1 MKRAIFRSF
10 FFAHSLS
17 KRNDEN
23 KTLITSDS
31 TSPVERSINR
41 SDKWLVHQNKTRVKA
56 EGSKKCLENER
67 GEQYVSR
74 LVALVQNRL
83 YDRRGT
89 LICSRIKSIPF
100 CVVHCIVPFF
110 RRVCYMFLIF
120 SLIDV
125 HTSQKFENHRCV
137 SWNVRIEKKKKIVK
151 LEFHQNHKMCVS
163 SHSLF

>member
-1 MKRAIFRSF
+1 MLVMNYETGNLRSF

-67 GEQYVSR
+67 GE
-74 LVALVQNRL
+74 
-83 YDRRGT
+83 
-89 LICSRIKSIPF
+89 
-100 CVVHCIVPFF
+100 
-110 RRVCYMFLIF
+110 
-120 SLIDV
+120 
-125 HTSQKFENHRCV
+125 
-137 SWNVRIEKKKKIVK
+137 
-151 LEFHQNHKMCVS
+151 
-163 SHSLF
+163 